1 MPRPRELPTHD
12 CLLSAAEAGAI
23 CKVSRS
29 RFDGYAKR
37 FTLLLRGRRLVQ
49 ATPGGRGTIRYLKS
63 AVIAHLHLELACER
77 EPTPEIDDAV
87 ASTEQEAS

>member
-1 MPRPRELPTHD
+1 MPRPRELPNED

-29 RFDGYAKR
+29 RWDSYVAR
-37 FTLLLRGRRLVQ
+37 FPLLMRGRRLVQ
-49 ATPGGRGTIRYLKS
+49 VTPGGRGTMRYLRS
-63 AVIAHLHLELACER
+63 AVIAHLHLELSADR
-77 EPTPEIDDAV
+77 EPTPDTDDVV